1 LTSLSRLRVCF
12 VGHGATLEGAG
23 RYLLDQAR
31 YLTDKGVTV
40 FSILPRHGPLAE
52 RLSQSGV
59 AVRYA
64 PNHWWAVPVKVTS
77 EVLAHTGRAAAL
89 MATFIRDWKVDVL
102 YSHTVVAPAGAI
114 AAALAGRPHIWHIHE
129 FAFNP
134 GAIEM
139 SVPKATLAALID
151 QTSNA
156 VLFNS
161 QAVER
166 EWAGAFSAAKT
177 RVVYN
182 WVRPTS
188 APAAL
193 PPEFAAFVNDDAYV
207 ITIVGSIQRWKRQLD
222 AVRAID
228 ILRRRNLPVRLFVI
242 GPVVEPDYQAEI
254 ERFVLEHD
262 LGDYVRLVGYL
273 DDPGRVVAR
282 AHASVLCS
290 VREPFGRVTI
300 DSMAMG
306 VPVVAT
312 NSGGTPE
319 IIANGDNGL
328 LFETGDVEGLA
339 NHLEHLW
346 RDRGLRDRLAVAAKR
361 RAAIFSNAD
370 TAMLPVVEVM
380 EKVTREQNPAWSLGE
395 ALRPAILPLPE
406 GPDNVIGWRNRLG
419 RVTSAIRRLRLAGG
433 FHIV

>member
-1 LTSLSRLRVCF
+1 MRVCF

-31 YLTDKGVTV
+31 YLVEKGASV

-52 RLSQSGV
+52 RLRESGV

-64 PNHWWAVPVKVTS
+64 PNPWWASPVNVTG

-89 MATFIRDWKVDVL
+89 MSNLIREWNADVV

-114 AAALAGRPHIWHIHE
+114 AAALAGKPHIWHIHE

-139 SVPKATLAALID
+139 RVPKETLAALID

-161 QAVER
+161 LAVER
-166 EWAGAFSAAKT
+166 EWSGILPAEKT
-177 RVVYN
+177 KVVHN
-182 WVRPTS
+182 WVRPTGTS
-188 APAAL
+188 GPL
-193 PPEFAAFVNDDAYV
+193 PPELAAFASGEGCL
-207 ITIVGSIQRWKRQLD
+207 ITAVGSIQRWKRQLD

-228 ILRRRNLPVRLFVI
+228 VLRRRNLPARLVVI
-242 GPVVEPDYQAEI
+242 GPVVEAAYQAEI

-262 LGDYVRLVGYL
+262 LADCVRLVGYL
-273 DDPGRVVAR
+273 DDPGRVVAM

-290 VREPFGRVTI
+290 DREPFGRVTI
-300 DSMAMG
+300 DSMALG

-319 IIANGDNGL
+319 IIANGDDGL
-328 LFETGDVEGLA
+328 LFETGNVDELA
-339 NHLEHLW
+339 DLLERLW
-346 RDRGLRDRLAVAAKR
+346 RDRGLRDRLSVAAKR
-361 RAAIFSNAD
+361 RAAAFSNAD
-370 TAMLPVVEVM
+370 TAMSPVLEVI
-380 EKVTREQNPAWSLGE
+380 ERAAGERNPGWSLGA
-395 ALRPAILPLPE
+395 ALRPAIRPLAE
-406 GPDNVIGWRNRLG
+406 GPDDSIGWRNRLG
-419 RVTSAIRRLRLAGG
+419 RITSAIRSLRLAGG

>member
-1 LTSLSRLRVCF
+1 MRVCF

-31 YLTDKGVTV
+31 YLRDKGTTV
-40 FSILPRHGPLAE
+40 FGILPRYGPLAD
-52 RLSQSGV
+52 RLAESGV
-59 AVRYA
+59 EVRYA
-64 PNHWWAVPVKVTS
+64 PNPWWALPENVTG
-77 EVLAHTGRAAAL
+77 EVLAYTGRAAAL
-89 MATFIRDWKVDVL
+89 MATFIRDWKVDVV
-102 YSHTVVAPAGAI
+102 YSHTVVAPTGAI
-114 AAALAGRPHIWHIHE
+114 AAVLAGKPHIWHIHE

-139 SVPKATLAALID
+139 SVPKETLAALID

-166 EWAGAFSAAKT
+166 EWAGAFSAEKT

-182 WVRPTS
+182 WVRPNNGS
-188 APAAL
+188 GAL
-193 PPEFAAFVNDDAYV
+193 PSELAAFVSDEACV
-207 ITIVGSIQRWKRQLD
+207 ITLVGSIQRWKRQLD

-228 ILRRRNLPVRLFVI
+228 ILRRRNLPVRLLVI
-242 GPVVEPDYQAEI
+242 GPVVESDYQAEI
-254 ERFVLEHD
+254 ERFILEHD
-262 LGDYVRLVGYL
+262 LGEYVRLVGYM

-290 VREPFGRVTI
+290 DREPFGRVTI
-300 DSMAMG
+300 ESMAMG

-319 IIANGDNGL
+319 IIVHGENGL
-328 LFETGDVEGLA
+328 LFETGDVEELA
-339 NHLEHLW
+339 NLLERLW

-361 RAAIFSNAD
+361 RAASFSNAD
-370 TAMLPVVEVM
+370 AAMLPVLEMM
-380 EKVTREQNPAWSLGE
+380 EKVASERNPAWSLGE
-395 ALRPAILPLPE
+395 ALRPAIVPLRE
-406 GPDNVIGWRNRLG
+406 GPDNVSGWRGRFG

-433 FHIV
+433 SRIV

>member
-1 LTSLSRLRVCF
+1 MRVCF

-23 RYLLDQAR
+23 RYLLDQAG
-31 YLTDKGVTV
+31 YLVDKGATV

-52 RLSQSGV
+52 RLTESGV
-59 AVRYA
+59 VVRYA
-64 PNHWWAVPVKVTS
+64 PNQWWTQPAKVTG
-77 EVLAHTGRAAAL
+77 EVLAHTARAAAL
-89 MATFIRDWKVDVL
+89 MATFIRDWKVDVV
-102 YSHTVVAPAGAI
+102 YSHTVVAPTGAI
-114 AAALAGRPHIWHIHE
+114 AAALAGKPHIWHIHE

-139 SVPKATLAALID
+139 SVPKETLAALID

-166 EWAGAFSAAKT
+166 EWAGAFAAAKT
-177 RVVYN
+177 KVVYN
-182 WVRPTS
+182 WVRPAGAS
-188 APAAL
+188 GPL
-193 PPEFAAFVNDDAYV
+193 PSELAAFASDSTCA

-228 ILRRRNLPVRLFVI
+228 ILRRRDVPVRLFVI

-262 LGDYVRLVGYL
+262 LGDHVRLLGYV
-273 DDPGRVVAR
+273 DDPGRFVAR

-290 VREPFGRVTI
+290 DREPFGRVTI

-312 NSGGTPE
+312 DSGGTPE
-319 IIANGDNGL
+319 IIVNGDGGL
-328 LFETGDVEGLA
+328 LFETGDVETLA
-339 NHLEHLW
+339 NLLERLW
-346 RDRGLRDRLAVAAKR
+346 VERGFRDRLATAAKR
-361 RAAIFSNAD
+361 RAATFSNAD
-370 TAMLPVVEVM
+370 TAMLPVLEVM
-380 EKVTREQNPAWSLGE
+380 EKVTSERNPAWSLG
-395 ALRPAILPLPE
+395 AAVGPAILPLPE
-406 GPDNVIGWRNRLG
+406 GPDNVIGWRKRLA

>member
-1 LTSLSRLRVCF
+1 MSRMRVCF
-12 VGHGATLEGAG
+12 VSHGATLEGAG
-23 RYLLDQAR
+23 RYALDQAR
-31 YLTDKGVTV
+31 YLTDQGASV

-52 RLSQSGV
+52 RLTESGV
-59 AVRYA
+59 VVRYA
-64 PNHWWAVPVKVTS
+64 PNQWWTKPVKLTG
-77 EVLAHTGRAAAL
+77 EVLAYTARAAAL
-89 MATFIRDWKVDVL
+89 MATFIRDWKVDVV
-102 YSHTVVAPAGAI
+102 YSHTVVAPTGAI
-114 AAALAGRPHIWHIHE
+114 AAVLAERPHIWHIHE

-139 SVPKATLAALID
+139 SVPKETLAALID

-166 EWAGAFSAAKT
+166 EWAGAFPAAKT

-182 WVRPTS
+182 WVRPKGPS
-188 APAAL
+188 AAL
-193 PPEFAAFVNDDAYV
+193 PPELAAFVNDDAYV

-228 ILRRRNLPVRLFVI
+228 ILRRRNLPVRLVVI

-254 ERFVLEHD
+254 ERFVLERE
-262 LGDYVRLVGYL
+262 LGDHVRLLGYV

-282 AHASVLCS
+282 AHVSVLCS
-290 VREPFGRVTI
+290 DREPFGRVTI

-319 IIANGDNGL
+319 IIVNGDNGL
-328 LFETGDVEGLA
+328 LFETGDVEELA
-339 NHLEHLW
+339 NLLERLW
-346 RDRGLRDRLAVAAKR
+346 RERGLRDRLAVAAKR
-361 RAAIFSNAD
+361 RAVIFSNAD
-370 TAMLPVVEVM
+370 TAMLPVLEVM
-380 EKVTREQNPAWSLGE
+380 EKVASERNPAWSVGG

-406 GPDNVIGWRNRLG
+406 GPDNVIGWRNRLR
-419 RVTSAIRRLRLAGG
+419 RVASAIRRLRLAGG
-433 FHIV
+433 FRVV

>member
-1 LTSLSRLRVCF
+1 MRVCF

-31 YLTDKGVTV
+31 YLIDQGASV

-52 RLSQSGV
+52 RLTESGV

-64 PNHWWAVPVKVTS
+64 PNQWWTQPAKVTG
-77 EVLAHTGRAAAL
+77 EVLAQTARAAAL
-89 MATFIRDWKVDVL
+89 MATFIRDWKVDVV
-102 YSHTVVAPAGAI
+102 YSHTVVAPTGAI

-139 SVPKATLAALID
+139 SVPKETLAALID

-156 VLFNS
+156 VFFTS

-166 EWAGAFSAAKT
+166 EWAGAFLPAKT

-182 WVRPTS
+182 WVRPIGPS
-188 APAAL
+188 EVL
-193 PPEFAAFVNDDAYV
+193 PPKVAAFVNDGSYV
-207 ITIVGSIQRWKRQLD
+207 ITMVGSIQRWKRQLD

-228 ILRRRNLPVRLFVI
+228 ILRRRNLPVRLVVI

-254 ERFVLEHD
+254 ERFALERD
-262 LGDYVRLVGYL
+262 LGDHVLLLGYV

-290 VREPFGRVTI
+290 DREPFGRVTI
-300 DSMAMG
+300 ESMAMG

-319 IIANGDNGL
+319 IIVNGDSGL
-328 LFETGDVEGLA
+328 LFETEDVEALA
-339 NHLEHLW
+339 TLLERLW
-346 RDRGLRDRLAVAAKR
+346 VERGLRDRLAVAAKR

-370 TAMLPVVEVM
+370 TAMLPVLEVM
-380 EKVTREQNPAWSLGE
+380 EKVTSERNPAWSLG
-395 ALRPAILPLPE
+395 AVLRPAILPLPE
-406 GPDNVIGWRNRLG
+406 GPDNVTGWRNRLG
-419 RVTSAIRRLRLAGG
+419 RVASAIQRLRLAGG

>member
-1 LTSLSRLRVCF
+1 MRVCF

-23 RYLLDQAR
+23 RYLLDQAH
-31 YLTDKGVTV
+31 YLKGKGATV
-40 FSILPRHGPLAE
+40 FGILPRHGPLAE
-52 RLSQSGV
+52 RLTESGV
-59 AVRYA
+59 AIRYA
-64 PNHWWAVPVKVTS
+64 PNQWWALPVNVTG
-77 EVLAHTGRAAAL
+77 EVLAYTGRAAAL
-89 MATFIRDWKVDVL
+89 MATVIRDWKVDVV
-102 YSHTVVAPAGAI
+102 YSHTVVAPTGAI
-114 AAALAGRPHIWHIHE
+114 AAALAGKPHIWHIHE

-139 SVPKATLAALID
+139 SVPKETLAALID

-177 RVVYN
+177 KVVYN
-182 WVRPTS
+182 WVRPS
-188 APAAL
+188 GASGAL
-193 PPEFAAFVNDDAYV
+193 PPELAAFASDGTYA

-228 ILRRRNLPVRLFVI
+228 ILRRRHLPVRLLVI

-290 VREPFGRVTI
+290 DREPFGRVTI

-319 IIANGDNGL
+319 IIVNGDDGL
-328 LFETGDVEGLA
+328 LFETGDVEELA
-339 NHLEHLW
+339 NLLERLW
-346 RDRGLRDRLAVAAKR
+346 RERGLRDRLSVAAKR

-370 TAMLPVVEVM
+370 SAMLPVLEVM
-380 EKVTREQNPAWSLGE
+380 EKVMSERNPAWSLAA
-395 ALRPAILPLPE
+395 ALRPAIQPLPE
-406 GPDNVIGWRNRLG
+406 GPDNVIGWRTWLG
-419 RVTSAIRRLRLAGG
+419 RVTSAIRRVRLAGG
-433 FHIV
+433 FPIV